1 MSEAERQAQ
10 ARRER
15 AARTLRENLQ
25 RRKQQGRARRAGDA
39 DEAVGLPAAGETDRP
54 SDATVP
60 EREALKFAVG
70 AFGIAGGNPPGRA
83 SQGSDAFPPSTRE
96 SVRVGDTRRAS
107 DAAADRDREADP
119 HPAVKPDEFGR

>member
-39 DEAVGLPAAGETDRP
+39 DEAVGLPAASG
-54 SDATVP
+54 
-60 EREALKFAVG
+60 EALVDVG
-70 AFGIAGGNPPGRA
+70 GDAPLLADPESAEAESAADTERAHRSDGEIDPAGG
-83 SQGSDAFPPSTRE
+83 
-96 SVRVGDTRRAS
+96 V
-107 DAAADRDREADP
+107 DR
-119 HPAVKPDEFGR
+119 HPAANPDQSSR

>member
-39 DEAVGLPAAGETDRP
+39 DEAIGLPAAG
-54 SDATVP
+54 SDVP
-60 EREALKFAVG
+60 VDERTG
-70 AFGIAGGNPPGRA
+70 PG
-83 SQGSDAFPPSTRE
+83 DAKAE
-96 SVRVGDTRRAS
+96 
-107 DAAADRDREADP
+107 E
-119 HPAVKPDEFGR
+119 

>member
-39 DEAVGLPAAGETDRP
+39 DDGVGLPAAE
-54 SDATVP
+54 S
-60 EREALKFAVG
+60 
-70 AFGIAGGNPPGRA
+70 PPGEETTPRSDRA
-83 SQGSDAFPPSTRE
+83 
-96 SVRVGDTRRAS
+96 GDG
-107 DAAADRDREADP
+107 D
-119 HPAVKPDEFGR
+119 PAVPASSDPAANPDESST

>member
-39 DEAVGLPAAGETDRP
+39 DEAVGLPAAGSGIPVDERIAS
-54 SDATVP
+54 SDDKV
-60 EREALKFAVG
+60 EE
-70 AFGIAGGNPPGRA
+70 
-83 SQGSDAFPPSTRE
+83 
-96 SVRVGDTRRAS
+96 
-107 DAAADRDREADP
+107 
-119 HPAVKPDEFGR
+119 

>member
-39 DEAVGLPAAGETDRP
+39 DEAVGLPAAGG
-54 SDATVP
+54 
-60 EREALKFAVG
+60 EA
-70 AFGIAGGNPPGRA
+70 
-83 SQGSDAFPPSTRE
+83 S
-96 SVRVGDTRRAS
+96 S
-107 DAAADRDREADP
+107 DAASTTDGDLPVGDIGSADDTAG
-119 HPAVKPDEFGR
+119 K

>member
-39 DEAVGLPAAGETDRP
+39 DEAVGLPAAGSDVPIDERIVP
-54 SDATVP
+54 SNDKV
-60 EREALKFAVG
+60 EE
-70 AFGIAGGNPPGRA
+70 
-83 SQGSDAFPPSTRE
+83 
-96 SVRVGDTRRAS
+96 
-107 DAAADRDREADP
+107 
-119 HPAVKPDEFGR
+119 